1 MSRPGVLNRVKLA
14 LDSSQAWVILTCT
27 GTLLLRDSADR
38 GVSVGILA
46 AAIDIVSDW
55 LGDLKEG
62 FCKPTFYL
70 NRGFCC
76 WGISGTSPSELS
88 LSKKTRNSVQTGT
101 LGALRCIYRL
111 RPADTLSHI
120 CSLRFLRF
128 VPLRSDSQ

>member
-1 MSRPGVLNRVKLA
+1 MH
-14 LDSSQAWVILTCT
+14 WYF
-27 GTLLLRDSADR
+27 LLRDSANI

-76 WGISGTSPSELS
+76 WGISGTSPSEMS
-88 LSKKTRNSVQTGT
+88 LSKMTRNSVRIGT

-120 CSLRFLRF
+120 CSSRFLRF
-128 VPLRSDSQ
+128 VPLRYDSQ